1 MKINQ
6 IIPSLIKVSDKL
18 STTKDFEV
26 VAYIDSIIRKLVEA
40 TKFEI
45 SPAELNNEDLK
56 YANDF
61 DKPMIREAAAV
72 TLIQVSDSLDNVNT
86 KLADRVDA
94 AIKLLAQ
101 NKCSCECNKCT
112 LCKESSNTTKHCC
125 RKNRGCSF

>member
-26 VAYIDSIIRKLVEA
+26 VAYVDSIIKKLAEA
-40 TKFEI
+40 TDVKIEDTDI
-45 SPAELNNEDLK
+45 SNEDLK
-56 YANDF
+56 YASEF
-61 DKPMIREAAAV
+61 DKPMIRDAAAV

-101 NKCSCECNKCT
+101 SKCKCLDNECTKCET
-112 LCKESSNTTKHCC
+112 ARSGVFGQKHCQKC
-125 RKNRGCSF
+125 GC